1 MSSSLDTTAMNP
13 AEKRYTRRMMITMT
27 AYVIVLF
34 GSILL
39 LRGFAADWPTA
50 AKVLL
55 ALSPVV
61 PVAYFGKAFVIYL
74 NECDELMRRI
84 ELEAIGLSSLIV
96 GLLFLSLGFLGRAKI
111 IALDGVTVAVWVLP
125 LLCGVYGLTKWLAS
139 RRYQ

>member
-1 MSSSLDTTAMNP
+1 MNP

-34 GSILL
+34 GSILM
-39 LRGFAADWPTA
+39 LRGSAADWPIA

-111 IALDGVTVAVWVLP
+111 IALDGVTVAVWVFP

>member
-1 MSSSLDTTAMNP
+1 MNP

-27 AYVIVLF
+27 AYVVALF

-39 LRGFAADWPTA
+39 LRGLAADWPIA
-50 AKVLL
+50 AKAVL
-55 ALSPVV
+55 AIAPVV

-84 ELEAIGLSSLIV
+84 ELEAIGLSSLVV

-111 IALDGVTVAVWVLP
+111 IALDGITVAVWVFP
-125 LLCGVYGLTKWLAS
+125 LLCGFYGLTKWFAS
-139 RRYQ
+139 RRYR

>member
-1 MSSSLDTTAMNP
+1 MSP
-13 AEKRYTRRMMITMT
+13 AESRYTRRMIIAMT

-39 LRGFAADWPTA
+39 LRGTA
-50 AKVLL
+50 AGWPLVAKALL
-55 ALSPVV
+55 ALTPVV

-84 ELEAIGLSSLIV
+84 ELEAIGLSSLLV

-111 IALDGVTVAVWVLP
+111 IALDGVTVAVWVFP

>member
-1 MSSSLDTTAMNP
+1 MNP
-13 AEKRYTRRMMITMT
+13 AEKRYTARMMVTMT

-34 GSILL
+34 SSILL
-39 LRGFAADWPTA
+39 LRGMAADWSVV

-55 ALSPVV
+55 AVSPVV

-96 GLLFLSLGFLGRAKI
+96 GLLFLSLGFVGRAGI
-111 IALDGVTVAVWVLP
+111 IDLDGATVAIWVFP

-139 RRYQ
+139 RRYR

>member
-1 MSSSLDTTAMNP
+1 MNP

-34 GSILL
+34 GSILM
-39 LRGFAADWPTA
+39 LRGIAADWPMA

-111 IALDGVTVAVWVLP
+111 IALDGVTVAVWVFP

>member
-34 GSILL
+34 GSILM
-39 LRGFAADWPTA
+39 LRGSAADWPIA

-111 IALDGVTVAVWVLP
+111 IALDGVTVAVWVFP

>member
-34 GSILL
+34 GSILM

-96 GLLFLSLGFLGRAKI
+96 GLLFLSLGFVGRAGI
-111 IALDGVTVAVWVLP
+111 IALDGATVAIWVFP